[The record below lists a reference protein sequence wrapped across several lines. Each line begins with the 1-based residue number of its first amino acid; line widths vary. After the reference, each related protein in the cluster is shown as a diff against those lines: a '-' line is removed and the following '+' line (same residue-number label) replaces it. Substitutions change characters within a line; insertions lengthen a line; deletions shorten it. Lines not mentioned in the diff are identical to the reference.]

1 MSKCG
6 KGSSFEREVC
16 RQLSLWFSEGT
27 ADDWFWRSAT
37 SGARATT
44 RGKKGLT
51 TTGHCGDIAA
61 TCPKAAH
68 FTRVFTVEVKR
79 GYNQD
84 GIHQVMDR
92 PKHLNCHGWELML
105 DQAVRAMGNAG
116 TPYWLLIHRRDKREI
131 MVTVPCE
138 GLGLASKDISSG
150 TLFTD
155 LSEPVVKARFFL
167 RRTGGP
173 PTLVEVYHLPLSTF
187 LAQADPKT
195 IRQLSRDMRGR
206 K

>member
-131 MVTVPCE
+131 MVTVPVE
-138 GLGLASKDISSG
+138 GFALSK
-150 TLFTD
+150 TD
-155 LSEPVVKARFFL
+155 DVPPPNPVVLARFDL

-173 PTLVEVYHLPLSTF
+173 PTPVEVYHLPLSTF